1 MRQGTMMYV
10 LPTGIIDDCHND
22 LRNAISRYA
31 LEN

>member
-1 MRQGTMMYV
+1 MYV